1 MPFLR
6 LARSLLPAVALTL
19 SAAPAPAETAVTLPL
34 PATDVAAS
42 GNEQVAV
49 IAGGCFWGIQLVY
62 QHTEGVI
69 QAVSGYAGGS
79 KADATYDRV
88 STGRTG
94 HAESVQI
101 RFDPRKI
108 TYGKILQIFFSVAHN
123 PTELDRQGPDEG
135 PQYRSAIF
143 YADPEQKRVAE
154 AYIKQLGELK
164 LFDQPIVTRVDKL
177 DTFYPAETYHQDY
190 ATFNPSNPYI
200 VYHDLPKLGNL
211 RKVLPEVWRSKPVLV
226 STKGAKLEAEKTSPA
241 FGSDSPSTTR

>member
-6 LARSLLPAVALTL
+6 LARSLLPAVALAL
-19 SAAPAPAETAVTLPL
+19 SAAAAPAETAVTLPP

-49 IAGGCFWGIQLVY
+49 IAGGCFWGIQLIY

-101 RFDPRKI
+101 RFDPRRSPMARSCRSSSRSRTIRPNSTGRARTK
-108 TYGKILQIFFSVAHN
+108 
-123 PTELDRQGPDEG
+123 DRSIARRSSMPI
-135 PQYRSAIF
+135 PSRSAW
-143 YADPEQKRVAE
+143 PR
-154 AYIKQLGELK
+154 
-164 LFDQPIVTRVDKL
+164 P
-177 DTFYPAETYHQDY
+177 
-190 ATFNPSNPYI
+190 
-200 VYHDLPKLGNL
+200 
-211 RKVLPEVWRSKPVLV
+211 
-226 STKGAKLEAEKTSPA
+226 TSSSSA
-241 FGSDSPSTTR
+241 S

>member
-1 MPFLR
+1 MKLR
-6 LARSLLPAVALTL
+6 LAVFAALMAAGVLWVVGGASLREAR
-19 SAAPAPAETAVTLPL
+19 AAKTQPGLAR
-34 PATDVAAS
+34 ATF
-42 GNEQVAV
+42 
-49 IAGGCFWGIQLVY
+49 AGGCFWCMEPPYDKIP
-62 QHTEGVI
+62 GV
-69 QAVSGYAGGS
+69 VSVTSGYAGGS
-79 KADATYDRV
+79 VKNPSYEMV
-88 STGRTG
+88 SMGVTG

-164 LFDQPIVTRVDKL
+164 LFGQPIVTRVDKL
-177 DTFYPAETYHQDY
+177 DSFYPAETYHQDY

-211 RKVLPEVWRSKPVLV
+211 RRVMPEVWRSKPVLV
-226 STKGAKLEAEKTSPA
+226 STKGAKLEAEKASPV